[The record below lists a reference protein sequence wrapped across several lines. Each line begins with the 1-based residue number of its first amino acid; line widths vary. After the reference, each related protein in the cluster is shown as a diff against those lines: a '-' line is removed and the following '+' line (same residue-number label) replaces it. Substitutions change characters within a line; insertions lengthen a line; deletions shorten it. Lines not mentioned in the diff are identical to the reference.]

1 MIFCSNCPNIYI
13 HTLYRHFSFTWGC
26 IFPVSILK
34 NEENNIMILY
44 YVIMLYYIIL
54 CSNFMISLDI
64 NNYFMFLLVK
74 RTNIDINLTLSWG
87 RFLLHRNQ
95 SIDMLSKSLDWFL
108 YDRDLRHERV
118 KEKYDYG
125 KMESRINL
133 LLLLEVKF
141 HQQNT
146 EILSAGTN

>member
-1 MIFCSNCPNIYI
+1 
-13 HTLYRHFSFTWGC
+13 
-26 IFPVSILK
+26 
-34 NEENNIMILY
+34 
-44 YVIMLYYIIL
+44 
-54 CSNFMISLDI
+54 
-64 NNYFMFLLVK
+64 
-74 RTNIDINLTLSWG
+74 
-87 RFLLHRNQ
+87 
-95 SIDMLSKSLDWFL
+95 MLSKSLDWFL

-146 EILSAGTN
+146 EILSAGTNEKDNEKKQTTQLTGIKRKPKNEISGGATSNQQYDNQPSLVSHS